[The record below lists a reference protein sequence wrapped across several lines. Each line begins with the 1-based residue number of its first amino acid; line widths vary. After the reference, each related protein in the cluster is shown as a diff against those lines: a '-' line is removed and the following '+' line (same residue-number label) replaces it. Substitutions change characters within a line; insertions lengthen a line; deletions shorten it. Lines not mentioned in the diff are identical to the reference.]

1 MEIKTT
7 NINPAGE
14 AVNFVYNDIASKVD
28 IKDKKISA
36 VHALCFYGDKL
47 VIVYSEK
54 KGIWTPPGG
63 GVEGD
68 ETAEEATIR
77 EIKEET
83 NMKVLKHRFI
93 GYQDITT
100 PKGLVTQ
107 TRSFCIVEPYGE
119 FVADPDE
126 GEITEIKLID
136 PKDHQQYFDWG
147 KIGDR
152 IMERALELKAQSN
165 LEPNYAN

>member
-7 NINPAGE
+7 GINSNGEAIDFFYRDIAGE
-14 AVNFVYNDIASKVD
+14 ADL
-28 IKDKKISA
+28 KDKKISA

-68 ETAEEATIR
+68 ETAKEAIIR
-77 EIKEET
+77 EVKEET

-93 GYQDITT
+93 GYQDITE
-100 PKGLVTQ
+100 PQGLVTQ
-107 TRSFCIVEPYGE
+107 TRSFCVVEPYGE
-119 FVADPDE
+119 FVSDPDG

-136 PKDHQQYFDWG
+136 PKDHRQYFDWG

-152 IMERALELKAQSN
+152 IMERALELKAQSD
-165 LEPNYAN
+165 LELDYVS